1 MPDKKPPFWFGGVA
15 ASMAAACTH
24 PLDLA
29 KVRMQT
35 NKSEGPRPGMLRTL
49 GTSISSDGIR
59 SIYQGLTASL
69 LRQLTYSMVRIGS
82 YEAIK
87 DRLTNGRKPTTSQ
100 LIISGAVAGGLGG
113 IAGNPAD
120 IVLVRM
126 TTDALRPPEI
136 QRGYRH
142 ALDGVLR
149 IVQEEG
155 VLALMRGWMP
165 NTIRAVLMTSSQMA
179 TYDVCKNFFL
189 TTRHSELRMQ
199 DGLLLHAVSSG
210 IAGFVATTD
219 VIKSRIMARKTGS
232 ITDMMRTSLRNE
244 GPMFLFKGW
253 TPAFVRLGPN
263 TVLLFVFLEQLK
275 QLWIKSNT
283 LAATS

>member
-1 MPDKKPPFWFGGVA
+1 
-15 ASMAAACTH
+15 MAAACTH

-126 TTDALRPPEI
+126 TTDALRPPEA

-142 ALDGVLR
+142 ALDGVWR

-210 IAGFVATTD
+210 IAGFVATTICSPAD

-275 QLWIKSNT
+275 QLWTKSNT
-283 LAATS
+283 LAAAS

>member
-1 MPDKKPPFWFGGVA
+1 MPDKKPPFWLGGVA

-87 DRLTNGRKPTTSQ
+87 DRLTNGTPGGERRKPTTSQ
-100 LIISGAVAGGLGG
+100 LIISGALAGGLGG

-120 IVLVRM
+120 IVL
-126 TTDALRPPEI
+126 
-136 QRGYRH
+136 
-142 ALDGVLR
+142 
-149 IVQEEG
+149 
-155 VLALMRGWMP
+155 
-165 NTIRAVLMTSSQMA
+165 IRAVLMTSSQMA

-189 TTRHSELRMQ
+189 TTRHSDLRMQ

-210 IAGFVATTD
+210 IAGFVATS
-219 VIKSRIMARKTGS
+219 KLS
-232 ITDMMRTSLRNE
+232 
-244 GPMFLFKGW
+244 
-253 TPAFVRLGPN
+253 
-263 TVLLFVFLEQLK
+263 
-275 QLWIKSNT
+275 
-283 LAATS
+283 

>member
-1 MPDKKPPFWFGGVA
+1 
-15 ASMAAACTH
+15 
-24 PLDLA
+24 
-29 KVRMQT
+29 
-35 NKSEGPRPGMLRTL
+35 
-49 GTSISSDGIR
+49 
-59 SIYQGLTASL
+59 
-69 LRQLTYSMVRIGS
+69 MVRIGS

-87 DRLTNGRKPTTSQ
+87 DRLTNVLVNRADFLGRKPTTSQ
-100 LIISGAVAGGLGG
+100 LIIAGAVAGGLGG

-126 TTDALRPPEI
+126 TTDAVRPPEL

-155 VLALMRGWMP
+155 ALALTRGWMP

-189 TTRHSELRMQ
+189 TTRHSELRMR

-210 IAGFVATTD
+210 IAGFVATTICSPAD

-232 ITDMMRTSLRNE
+232 IAEMMRTSLRNE

-263 TVLLFVFLEQLK
+263 TILLFVFLEQLK
-275 QLWIKSNT
+275 QFWMKSTT
-283 LAATS
+283 LTSSS